1 MSLEGARTL
10 QESVEERA
18 GRALAAGNHDLAAT
32 LVLREYGAEVTR
44 FLGALHRDHDDAA
57 EVFSE
62 FTEALWRAVP
72 SFERRSSLR
81 TWMYAIAR
89 HVSLRH
95 RRDARRRRTRFE
107 PFAESSP
114 FVAVEAEVRSAT
126 LSYLRTERRTRLSA
140 LRDSLPVEDQM
151 LLVLR
156 VDRKLAWNDLAIV
169 LTGDEA
175 PGGALSDG
183 AGQSGE
189 ALKREAARLRKR
201 FQVLKEKLRELGRRE
216 GLLDDD
222 RDRR

>member
-1 MSLEGARTL
+1 MSPEGARSFE
-10 QESVEERA
+10 ESVEERA
-18 GRALAAGNHDLAAT
+18 DRALAAGNHELAAT
-32 LVLREYGAEVTR
+32 LVLREYGGEVTR
-44 FLGALHRDHDDAA
+44 FLAALHRDHDDAA

-62 FTEALWRAVP
+62 FAEALWRAVP

-89 HVSLRH
+89 RVSLRH

-107 PFAESSP
+107 PFTDSSA
-114 FVAVEAEVRSAT
+114 FAAVEEEMRSAT

-169 LTGDEA
+169 LRNDET
-175 PGGALSDG
+175 PGGASEAAGLSD
-183 AGQSGE
+183 E

-201 FQVLKEKLRELGRRE
+201 FQLLKEKLRELGRRE
-216 GLLDDD
+216 GLLDDE
-222 RDRR
+222 RGRR

>member
-1 MSLEGARTL
+1 MSPEGARSL
-10 QESVEERA
+10 EESVEDRA
-18 GRALAAGNHDLAAT
+18 DRALAAGDHELAAT
-32 LVLREYGAEVTR
+32 LLLREYGGEVTR
-44 FLGALHRDHDDAA
+44 FLAAFHRDYDDAA

-72 SFERRSSLR
+72 SFEHRSSLR

-89 HVSLRH
+89 RVSLRH

-107 PFAESSP
+107 PFTESAT
-114 FVAVEAEVRSAT
+114 FVAAEVEVRSAT

-169 LTGDEA
+169 LRGDEA
-175 PGGALSDG
+175 PAGAPDGGGLSD
-183 AGQSGE
+183 E

-216 GLLDDD
+216 GLLDDE
-222 RDRR
+222 RGRR